1 MQSFTSELS
10 GLFAAFSPLFTQ
22 PTFQYA
28 LRLLEG
34 AILTVGRRTVASA
47 LRSLGLQDTPRFQN
61 YHRVLSRAR
70 WSCRKAGKILLLR
83 LLDAFVPEGPLVFG
97 IDDTIERRWGPKI
110 KARGIYRDPVRSSR
124 KHFVKASGLRWVS
137 LMLLTEIP
145 WAQRI
150 WALPVLTVLAPSE
163 RFSEQAGRRHK
174 SIVDWARQMILQI
187 RRWLPDRALIV
198 VIDCAYAGQ
207 VLFDRLIRAGVVV
220 VAQIRLD
227 SALHA
232 PPPPRQPGKRGPAR
246 KVGERLPKL
255 SELLRDPAT
264 SWQRTRVS
272 FWYGGSDVEV
282 EFATGIAIWYYRS
295 HPAVWI
301 RWVLVRDPL
310 GRFETRAF
318 ASTDIEMDPLTI
330 LRHYVSRW
338 SVEVTFEEARRH
350 LGVESQRQ
358 WSDLAIARTTP
369 CLFGLF
375 SIVTLLA
382 DRLHQKGLLQVRKAA
397 WYQKSL
403 PTFSD
408 ALASVRRHLWSC
420 ANMSHS
426 RSRHDYALIPDP
438 LFQRLTDALA
448 YAA

>member
-1 MQSFTSELS
+1 MQFFTSELS
-10 GLFAAFSPLFTQ
+10 GLFGAFSPLFTQ
-22 PTFQYA
+22 PTFHHA
-28 LRLLEG
+28 LRLVEG

-47 LRSLGLQDTPRFQN
+47 LRSLGLQDDPYFQN

-70 WSCRKAGKILLLR
+70 WCGRKAAKILLL
-83 LLDAFVPEGPLVFG
+83 LLVKTFAPEGALVFG
-97 IDDTIERRWGPKI
+97 LDDTIERRWGPKI
-110 KARGIYRDPVRSSR
+110 SKRAIYRDPVRSS
-124 KHFVKASGLRWVS
+124 KGHFVKASGLRWVG
-137 LMLLTEIP
+137 LMLLTKIS

-150 WALPVLTVLAPSE
+150 WALPVFTVLAPSR
-163 RFSEQAGRRHK
+163 RFSERAGRRHK
-174 SIVDWARQMILQI
+174 SIVDWARQMILQL
-187 RRWLPDRALIV
+187 RRWLPDRVLIV
-198 VIDCAYAGQ
+198 VMDSAYAGQ
-207 VLFDRLIRAGVVV
+207 VLFDRLIRAGVTVIS
-220 VAQIRLD
+220 QIRLD
-227 SALHA
+227 SALYA
-232 PPPPRQPGKRGPAR
+232 PPPPRRPGQRGRAR

-255 SELLRDPAT
+255 SEQLLDPAT
-264 SWQRTRVS
+264 SWERTRVD

-282 EFATGIAIWYYRS
+282 EFATGIAIWYYS
-295 HPAVWI
+295 GHPAVRI
-301 RWVLVRDPL
+301 RWILVRDPR

-318 ASTDIEMDPLTI
+318 ASTDVDMDPLTI

-338 SVEVTFEEARRH
+338 PVEVTFEEARRH

-358 WSDLAIARTTP
+358 WSDLAIDRTTP

-382 DRLHQKGLLQVRKAA
+382 DRLHQKGLLHVRQAA

-420 ANMSHS
+420 ANFPHS
-426 RSRHDYALIPDP
+426 RSGHDCAPIPDP

>member
-1 MQSFTSELS
+1 MQAFTSELS

-22 PTFQYA
+22 PTFQHA

-47 LRSLGLQDTPRFQN
+47 LRSLGLQDDPRFQN

-70 WSCRKAGKILLLR
+70 WSCRQAGKILLLR
-83 LLDAFVPEGPLVFG
+83 LVDAFLPEGPLVFG
-97 IDDTIERRWGPKI
+97 LDDTIERRWGPKI
-110 KARGIYRDPVRSSR
+110 SARGIYRDPVRSSR
-124 KHFVKASGLRWVS
+124 SHFVKTSGLRWVS
-137 LMLLTEIP
+137 LMLLTQIP

-163 RFSEQAGRRHK
+163 RFAERIGRRHK
-174 SIVDWARQMILQI
+174 SIVDWARQMILQL
-187 RRWLPDRALIV
+187 RRWLPDRVLIV
-198 VIDCAYAGQ
+198 VMDSAYAGQ
-207 VLFDRLIRAGVVV
+207 VLFDRLIRAGVTV

-232 PPPPRQPGKRGPAR
+232 PPTPRKPGQRGRTP
-246 KVGERLPKL
+246 KVGPRLPKL
-255 SELLRDPAT
+255 NELLHDPDTA
-264 SWQRTRVS
+264 WRRTRVS

-282 EFATGIAIWYYRS
+282 EYVTDTAIWYYRGA
-295 HPAVWI
+295 PAVPI

-310 GRFETRAF
+310 GKFEARAF
-318 ASTDIEMDPLTI
+318 ASTDVEMDPLTL
-330 LRHYVSRW
+330 LRHYVGRW

-382 DRLHQKGLLQVRKAA
+382 DRLHRQGLLLVRQAA
-397 WYQKSL
+397 WYEKPL

-408 ALASVRRHLWSC
+408 ALAAVRRHLWAC
-420 ANMSHS
+420 ANLSHS
-426 RSRHDYALIPDP
+426 RFGPEHHRIPDP